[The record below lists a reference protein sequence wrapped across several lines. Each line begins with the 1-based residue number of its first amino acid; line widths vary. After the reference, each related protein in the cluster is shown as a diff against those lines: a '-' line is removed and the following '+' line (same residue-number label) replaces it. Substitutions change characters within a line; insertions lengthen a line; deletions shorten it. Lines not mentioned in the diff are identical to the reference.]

1 MSNNLRINIVI
12 VIVFLIGGIVL
23 SRLFYLQI
31 NQGEYYKAM
40 AQGQQTSLAET
51 QGERGDVT
59 FKNGEILAMTEK
71 EPYLFISPEEI
82 KDKEVTAQ
90 MLSEKTG
97 KDAKTILVLT
107 KKTGSFYEVIEENI
121 DKTKADEISALKLD
135 GVHIGYKTK
144 RYYPSENTASQL
156 IGFINQEGL
165 GQYGLEG
172 YYNDQIK
179 GETAVSKTEKNP
191 WDFLFKLSDKES
203 LNGASLR
210 LTIDYNIQFMAEKVL
225 NESVKKYDAEGG
237 EIIVMDPNTGA
248 IIAMAQNPNF
258 NPNNY
263 ETASMESF
271 QNSCIQKLFE
281 PGSIFKPITM
291 SMGIN
296 EKVVTPDTIH
306 DDKLGYKQFGSYKV
320 YNYSQKVWGKV
331 TMTEV
336 LQGSINTGVM
346 FVENLVGNQKFYS
359 YLKSFGLF
367 ENTNVDLNGEVSS
380 SNKELKK
387 ALDSNNPNNTTFP
400 NNSFGQGIG
409 ITPLQMI
416 RAFSTVING
425 GKLYKPYIVE
435 SITTAEKEKKIEPT
449 IVREN
454 VITPETSTTLRS
466 MLVNVVEKGF
476 GHLAKI
482 SGYWIGGKTG
492 TSQIPYSSLGI
503 NKSGYSDKTWQTF
516 MGFAPAYDPKF
527 IILVKLNNPTATKTS
542 EYSAVPTFHD
552 LAKYIFDYWQ
562 IPPDYDD
569 TVVTTTTLDK

>member
-1 MSNNLRINIVI
+1 MPNNLRINIVI

-51 QGERGDVT
+51 QGERGEVT

-71 EPYLFISPEEI
+71 EPYLFVSPEEI

-97 KDAKTILVLT
+97 KNMNTLLT
-107 KKTGSFYEVIEENI
+107 LMQKEGSFYEVIEENI
-121 DKTKADEISALKLD
+121 DKAKATEISSLGLA

-144 RYYPSENTASQL
+144 RYYPSEKTASQI
-156 IGFINQEGL
+156 IGFINREGL

-172 YYNDQIK
+172 YYNNQMQGK
-179 GETAVSKTEKNP
+179 TAVSKTEKNP
-191 WDFLFKLSDKES
+191 WSFLFKLSEKES
-203 LNGASLR
+203 LNGSSLG

-225 NESVKKYDAEGG
+225 NESIQKYDAEGG
-237 EIIVMDPNTGA
+237 EIIVMNPNTGA

-263 ETASMESF
+263 QNASMESF

-281 PGSIFKPITM
+281 PGSIFKPVTM
-291 SMGIN
+291 AMAIN
-296 EKVVTPDTIH
+296 EKVVTPETVH
-306 DDKLGYKQFGSYKV
+306 DDKLGYKQFGTYKV
-320 YNYSQKVWGKV
+320 YNYSEKIWGKV

-346 FVENLVGNQKFYS
+346 YAESLIGHEKFYN

-367 ENTNVDLNGEVSS
+367 ENTGVDLNGEVSS

-387 ALDSNNPNNTTFP
+387 ALDNRIEVTFG
-400 NNSFGQGIG
+400 NVSFGQGIG

-416 RAFSTVING
+416 RAFSTIING
-425 GKLYKPYIVE
+425 GKLMKPYVVE
-435 SITTAEKEKKIEPT
+435 TITTAGKEKKIEPT
-449 IVREN
+449 VIKEN
-454 VITPETSTTLRS
+454 VISSETSSTIKN

-482 SGYWIGGKTG
+482 SGYYIGGKTG

-516 MGFAPAYDPKF
+516 MGFAPAYDPQF

-542 EYSAVPTFHD
+542 EYSAVPTFHS
-552 LAKYIFDYWQ
+552 LAKYIIDYWQ

-569 TVVTTTTLDK
+569 TVVTTTLDK

>member
-1 MSNNLRINIVI
+1 MSNNIRINIVI
-12 VIVFLIGGIVL
+12 IVIFLVGGIVL

-40 AQGQQTSLAET
+40 AQGQQTSLSES
-51 QGERGDVT
+51 QGERGEVV
-59 FKNGEILAMTEK
+59 FKNGEVLAMTEK
-71 EPYLFISPEEI
+71 EPYLFVSPEEI
-82 KDKEVTAQ
+82 KNKEVTAQ
-90 MLSEKTG
+90 MLAEKTG
-97 KDAKTILVLT
+97 KDMDALLITMNKA
-107 KKTGSFYEVIEENI
+107 GSFYEVIEENI
-121 DKTKADEISALKLD
+121 DKAKTDEISELGLT

-144 RYYPSENTASQL
+144 RYYPSEKTASQI

-172 YYNDQIK
+172 YYNNQIK

-191 WDFLFKLSDKES
+191 WSFLFKLSEKES
-203 LNGASLR
+203 LNGAALG

-225 NESVKKYDAEGG
+225 NESVQKYDAEGG

-263 ETASMESF
+263 QTASMESF

-291 SMGIN
+291 SMAIN
-296 EKVVTPDTIH
+296 EKVVTPETIH
-306 DDKLGYKQFGSYKV
+306 DDKLGYVQYGKYKV
-320 YNYSQKVWGKV
+320 FNYLEKIWGKI

-336 LQGSINTGVM
+336 LQGSVNTGVM
-346 FVENLVGNQKFYS
+346 FAENLIGHEKFYN
-359 YLKSFGLF
+359 YLKIFGLF
-367 ENTNVDLNGEVSS
+367 EDTGIDLNGEISS
-380 SNKELKK
+380 SNKEIKK
-387 ALDSNNPNNTTFP
+387 ALDNHIEVNFANA
-400 NNSFGQGIG
+400 SFGQGIG
-409 ITPLQMI
+409 MTPLQMT
-416 RAFSTVING
+416 RAFATVING
-425 GKLYKPYIVE
+425 GKLYKPYVVE
-435 SITTAEKEKKIEPT
+435 SITTAGKEKKIKPIT
-449 IVREN
+449 IKEN
-454 VITPETSTTLRS
+454 VISSETSATLRT

-476 GHLAKI
+476 GHLAKV
-482 SGYWIGGKTG
+482 SGYYVGGKTG

-503 NKSGYSDKTWQTF
+503 NQSGYSDHTWQTF

-552 LAKYIFDYWQ
+552 LAKYIIDYWQ

-569 TVVTTTTLDK
+569 TITTKALDK

>member
-1 MSNNLRINIVI
+1 MPNNLRINIVI
-12 VIVFLIGGIVL
+12 VIVFLVGGIVL

-51 QGERGDVT
+51 QGERGEVI
-59 FKNGEILAMTEK
+59 FNNGEILAMTEK

-82 KDKEVTAQ
+82 EDKEVTAQ
-90 MLSEKTG
+90 MLAEKTG
-97 KDAKTILVLT
+97 KNMDTLLT
-107 KKTGSFYEVIEENI
+107 LMQKEGSFYEVIEENI
-121 DKTKADEISALKLD
+121 EKSKANEISELGLD

-144 RYYPSENTASQL
+144 RYYPSEKTASQI
-156 IGFINQEGL
+156 IGFINQERL

-172 YYNDQIK
+172 YYNNQLQGK
-179 GETAVSKTEKNP
+179 TAVSKTEKNP
-191 WDFLFKLSDKES
+191 WSFLFKLSEKES
-203 LNGASLR
+203 LNGSSLD

-225 NESVKKYDAEGG
+225 NASVEKYDAEGG

-263 ETASMESF
+263 QNASMESF

-281 PGSIFKPITM
+281 PGSIFKPLTM
-291 SMGIN
+291 AMAIN
-296 EKVVTPDTIH
+296 EKVVTPETIH
-306 DDKLGYKQFGSYKV
+306 DDKLGYKQFGTYKV
-320 YNYSQKVWGKV
+320 YNYSEKIWGKV

-346 FVENLVGNQKFYS
+346 YAESLIGHEKFYN

-367 ENTNVDLNGEVSS
+367 EKTGIDLSGEVSS

-387 ALDSNNPNNTTFP
+387 ALDNKIEVTFG
-400 NNSFGQGIG
+400 NVSFGQGVG
-409 ITPLQMI
+409 MTPLHMI
-416 RAFSTVING
+416 RAFSAIING

-435 SITTAEKEKKIEPT
+435 TITTAGKEDKIKPT
-449 IVREN
+449 IIKEN
-454 VITPETSTTLRS
+454 VVSPETSTTLKS

-476 GHLAKI
+476 GHLAKV
-482 SGYWIGGKTG
+482 SGYYIGGKTG

-516 MGFAPAYDPKF
+516 MGFAPAYDPQF

-552 LAKYIFDYWQ
+552 LAKYIIDYWQ

-569 TVVTTTTLDK
+569 TIVTTTLDK